1 MGQNLFSQFRY
12 HIPNGNML
20 PHKPFLLQD
29 NSNTFIEV
37 SFQFLPVRKVM
48 QCNIFDLSLKKNSWK
63 ELSV

>member
-12 HIPNGNML
+12 HNIPNGNML

-29 NSNTFIEV
+29 NSNTFMSVLSVFACQE
-37 SFQFLPVRKVM
+37 S
-48 QCNIFDLSLKKNSWK
+48 QCNIFDLSLKKNYWK